1 MDSKVISLVTA
12 STGLLVGTGGVGNQ
26 REQVGRQ
33 GRCRAVSW
41 KVAWWVPAQET
52 LDSSVARGQ
61 EHGPQ
66 QGARGAREL

>member
-12 STGLLVGTGGVGNQ
+12 STGLLGDRGVGNQ

-41 KVAWWVPAQET
+41 KVAWWVPGPGA
-52 LDSSVARGQ
+52 LDSSVA
-61 EHGPQ
+61 
-66 QGARGAREL
+66 